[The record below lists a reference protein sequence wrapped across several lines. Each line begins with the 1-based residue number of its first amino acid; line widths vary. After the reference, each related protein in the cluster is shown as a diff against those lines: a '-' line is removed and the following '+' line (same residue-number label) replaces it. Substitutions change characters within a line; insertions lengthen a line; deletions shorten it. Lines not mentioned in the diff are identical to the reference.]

1 MLKLNNY
8 LSELKLTLT
17 TPNEQMLTYDKGS
30 LFHGVIMEN
39 IDLEYAELLHQNS
52 VNPFSQ
58 FVRCENGINIWHIR
72 TLTNIAREKIISPIL
87 KTDFSNITLKHD
99 NLTLEIKNKD
109 LQEITVNSL
118 VENFYEEDCSRLV
131 EINFLS
137 PTAFKRNGRYF
148 FMPDM
153 ELIYG
158 SLMKRWDAVS
168 NTAKMF
174 DEDTFLQ
181 LVENTDIISYNIF
194 STNFHLENV
203 RIPAFMGKITIKIRG
218 TQTMTNFANMLFKF
232 GNYSG
237 VGIKTSIGMGAIYAN
252 QKQRRRKI
260 GDRK

>member
-1 MLKLNNY
+1 MNNY

-137 PTAFKRNGRYF
+137 PTAFKRNG
-148 FMPDM
+148 
-153 ELIYG
+153 
-158 SLMKRWDAVS
+158 
-168 NTAKMF
+168 
-174 DEDTFLQ
+174 
-181 LVENTDIISYNIF
+181 
-194 STNFHLENV
+194 
-203 RIPAFMGKITIKIRG
+203 
-218 TQTMTNFANMLFKF
+218 
-232 GNYSG
+232 
-237 VGIKTSIGMGAIYAN
+237 
-252 QKQRRRKI
+252 
-260 GDRK
+260 